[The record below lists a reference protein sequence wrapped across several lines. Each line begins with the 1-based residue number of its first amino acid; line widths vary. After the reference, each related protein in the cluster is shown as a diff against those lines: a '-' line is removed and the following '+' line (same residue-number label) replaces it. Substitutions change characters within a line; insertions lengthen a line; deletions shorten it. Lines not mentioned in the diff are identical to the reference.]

1 MERNSL
7 NPNKTTPTNIY
18 NGDMRNIPRNSKVSG
33 SYHGKTLNG
42 DVYIVSEN
50 NNTINSRI
58 FSKMKIVTFVLI
70 VLHHPNCIY
79 KLK

>member
-1 MERNSL
+1 
-7 NPNKTTPTNIY
+7 
-18 NGDMRNIPRNSKVSG
+18 
-33 SYHGKTLNG
+33 LNG